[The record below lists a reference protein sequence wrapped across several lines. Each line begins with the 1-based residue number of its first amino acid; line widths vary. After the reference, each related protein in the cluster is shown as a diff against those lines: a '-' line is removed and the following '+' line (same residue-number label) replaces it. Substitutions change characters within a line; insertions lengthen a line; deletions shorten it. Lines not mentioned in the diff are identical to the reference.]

1 MRLRR
6 CGNTFC
12 FVLSR
17 QLNTFVI
24 ALWSLLVYTKSL
36 MSQDEDF
43 FRNLA
48 PDWYLWHWQACE
60 KKWREREKRIVL
72 SKLYKA
78 ASRQAG
84 IHWILEVSRI
94 CLQAYRLTYKQA
106 LQNYSE
112 RQFQSITDL
121 AAAFFSHTK
130 IYSHLAVVIYNAWC
144 LNVCHNSSGL
154 LTGSFT
160 AFMRSITIQK
170 RRYTDDKYWR
180 LL

>member
-1 MRLRR
+1 MRLRS

-17 QLNTFVI
+17 QLNAFFI
-24 ALWSLLVYTKSL
+24 ANWSLLVYTKSL

-48 PDWYLWHWQACE
+48 PDRYLWHWQARE
-60 KKWREREKRIVL
+60 KKWREREKTIFL
-72 SKLYKA
+72 SNLYKA

-84 IHWILEVSRI
+84 IHWTLEVSRI
-94 CLQAYRLTYKQA
+94 CLQRCKQA
-106 LQNYSE
+106 LQNYSK
-112 RQFQSITDL
+112 RQFQSISSIFFTHQDL
-121 AAAFFSHTK
+121 FASCCCHIQCIMLK
-130 IYSHLAVVIYNAWC
+130 C
-144 LNVCHNSSGL
+144 LSQL
-154 LTGSFT
+154 LWFAMLTGSFA
-160 AFMRSITIQK
+160 AFMRSITIQR